1 MTPYQSGSSNART
14 QPGLV
19 RWQHCARQMALPA
32 AVEAAGLARRATR
45 DALASWQV
53 THLEDTA
60 LLIVSELV
68 TNVVLHAQSPAAF
81 MMLRLETAR
90 SVLRI
95 EVQDADPCWPEPR
108 TPDSMDESGFGFV
121 LVAALSDDWGIRETP
136 SGKAV
141 WVELD
146 TRLDAGAGADAGS

>member
-1 MTPYQSGSSNART
+1 MTPYQSSSSNART
-14 QPGLV
+14 QPGLI
-19 RWQHCARQMALPA
+19 RQQHCARQMALPA
-32 AVEAAGLARRATR
+32 TVEAPGLARRATR
-45 DALASWQV
+45 DALISWRV

-68 TNVVLHAQSPAAF
+68 TNVVLHAYSPAAF

-121 LVAALSDDWGIRETP
+121 LVAALSDEWGIRETP

-146 TRLDAGAGADAGS
+146 TRLDDRAGADAGS